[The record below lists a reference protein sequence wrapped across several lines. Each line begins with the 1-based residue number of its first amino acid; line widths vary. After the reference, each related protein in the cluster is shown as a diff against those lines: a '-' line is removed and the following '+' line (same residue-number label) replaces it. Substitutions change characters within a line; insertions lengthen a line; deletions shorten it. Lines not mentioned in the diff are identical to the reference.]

1 MNMTQKNKLR
11 TGRKVRNIV
20 LAFLLG
26 FCGVAAYFLLVRAG
40 FLPPQSAWSSL
51 RCLPSCS
58 PEASVHPRPQ
68 GEKLLNNSRSLQ
80 TLLKGK
86 PALEKISIL
95 VEKSEYRLTVYYDL
109 KPIKSYPIVLGGNPR
124 GDKRHEGDQ
133 KTPEGIYRIR
143 DLYPHPDWSK
153 FMWIDYPTSQ
163 SWQKHFQSKLAGET
177 NWLLPIGGDVGI
189 HGVPEGAYDLV
200 DQKSN
205 WTWGCVSLKNADVD
219 EIYEVV
225 KAGTLVEIV
234 P

>member
-1 MNMTQKNKLR
+1 MTQRNKLM
-11 TGRKVRNIV
+11 TGRKVRNGV
-20 LAFLLG
+20 LTLLLCFSG
-26 FCGVAAYFLLVRAG
+26 IAAYFLLVRVG
-40 FLPPQSAWSSL
+40 FLPPQSEWSSL
-51 RCLPSCS
+51 CCLPSCL
-58 PEASVHPRPQ
+58 PEHSIHLRPR
-68 GEKLLNNSRSLQ
+68 GEKLNDSRSLQ
-80 TLLKGK
+80 SLLPSQ

-95 VEKSEYRLTVYYDL
+95 VEKSDYRLTIFYDL

-124 GDKRHEGDQ
+124 GDKRHEGDL

-153 FMWIDYPTSQ
+153 FIWIDYPTSQ

-189 HGVPEGAYDLV
+189 HGVPNGNYDLV
-200 DQKSN
+200 EQQSN

-225 KAGTLVEIV
+225 QARTLVEIV